1 MPQLYSV
8 LTLCS
13 FHIYILA
20 DQLYLWISFISMPPL
35 LHFDVDVSEHI
46 RSINLS
52 FKPEIKNNVHNFTF
66 QNSLNGNSYTSVSGC
81 VQVVE
86 A

>member
-1 MPQLYSV
+1 
-8 LTLCS
+8 
-13 FHIYILA
+13 
-20 DQLYLWISFISMPPL
+20 MPPL